1 MNFLLMKSAKHY
13 QRLFLS
19 IIVTL
24 SSVFTS
30 SAQGDWILYKADA
43 VLSFEVQ
50 VPAEMGVK
58 TKEITTDLG
67 TMTTTT
73 YAHEAGEEASNF
85 LYVIN
90 VVEYPPGV
98 FPADSIDLIDDFL
111 SEAIL
116 SIADGLD
123 GELVYQSDIQ
133 EENNGQGM
141 LFRLKYKDGFGVIKG
156 KTYMK
161 DDVFITLQ
169 VYTTKDNSLN
179 DEMDLFLDSFR
190 AMF

>member
-1 MNFLLMKSAKHY
+1 M
-13 QRLFLS
+13 
-19 IIVTL
+19 IICSNLV
-24 SSVFTS
+24 
-30 SAQGDWILYKADA
+30 SAQTDWIVYKADA

-67 TMTTTT
+67 IMTTTT
-73 YAHEAGEEASNF
+73 YAHEPKEEAMNF
-85 LYVIN
+85 LYVVN
-90 VVEYPPGV
+90 VVEYPPGT
-98 FPADSIDLIDDFL
+98 FPTDSIELVDDFL
-111 SEAIL
+111 SEALL
-116 SIADGLD
+116 SIADGVK
-123 GELVYQSDIQ
+123 GELIYQSEIQ
-133 EENNGQGM
+133 EKGNGQGK
-141 LFRLKYKDGFGVIKG
+141 LFRLKYDSGFGVIKG

-169 VYTTKDNSLN
+169 VYTTKSNSLN